1 MRKKKKWF
9 QTKKLKMVQ
18 LTLVD
23 IMDFMKRDKEE
34 RAIES
39 ERDKE
44 EIKEMMNSG
53 VNAEV
58 KKTLKPIQERQE

>member
-1 MRKKKKWF
+1 
-9 QTKKLKMVQ
+9 
-18 LTLVD
+18 
-23 IMDFMKRDKEE
+23 MDFMKRDREE